1 MTAELTKSPLG
12 SLVDKSA
19 AALSLYKYGRKPF
32 IFFATGIALSSL
44 ALQLV
49 LGFKFVRGVTPPNPE
64 WKESMVQL
72 QSRVAFLFRNLVYSG
87 SFVLGVS
94 QAVKKQKNIFS
105 PDLAPAMLYGK
116 LLVIMLLVEF
126 VCNLLLSP
134 RAGKGKDADAAAH
147 NMPFVHAVL
156 VWLRTLSRDTSEQM
170 IAGAASG
177 FGFGYLVRGVGVLF
191 KAYEAGSLE

>member
-12 SLVDKSA
+12 SLLDKSA

-44 ALQLV
+44 ALQLL

-72 QSRVAFLFRNLVYSG
+72 QSRVAFLFRSLVYAG

-94 QAVKKQKNIFS
+94 QAVKKQRDIFN

-116 LLVIMLLVEF
+116 LLIVMLLVEF

-134 RAGKGKDADAAAH
+134 RGGKGKDADAAAH
-147 NMPFVHAVL
+147 NMPFIHAL
-156 VWLRTLSRDTSEQM
+156 LTWMRTLSRDTAEQM

-177 FGFGYLVRGVGVLF
+177 FGYGYLVRGVGVLF
-191 KAYEAGSLE
+191 KAYEVSVE